1 LPNFKILLD
10 ECIDRRLARQVS
22 GHEVKTAPEMGW
34 AGLDNGELLA
44 RAENEFYI
52 FITVDRNLIFQQ
64 NLPKFAI
71 AVLIL
76 HAPTNR
82 LQDLLPL
89 VPKIHDALT
98 DPQQG
103 KAIAVHS

>member
-1 LPNFKILLD
+1 MPNFKILLD
-10 ECIDRRLARQVS
+10 ECIDRRLARQIS
-22 GHEVKTAPEMGW
+22 GHEVKTAPEMGG

-44 RAENEFYI
+44 RAEKEFDI
-52 FITVDRNLIFQQ
+52 FITVDRNLTFQQ
-64 NLPKFAI
+64 NLPKFSI

-89 VPKIHDALT
+89 LPNN
-98 DPQQG
+98 P
-103 KAIAVHS
+103 

>member
-1 LPNFKILLD
+1 MPNFKILLD
-10 ECIDRRLARQVS
+10 ECIDRRLARQIS

-44 RAENEFYI
+44 RAEKKFDV
-52 FITVDRNLIFQQ
+52 FITVDRNLTFQQ
-64 NLPKFAI
+64 NLPKFSI

-76 HAPTNR
+76 QCPTNR

-89 VPKIHDALT
+89 IPNILDALT
-98 DPQQG
+98 DPQKG
-103 KAIAVHS
+103 KATSVHS

>member
-1 LPNFKILLD
+1 MPNFKILLD

-52 FITVDRNLIFQQ
+52 FITVDRNLTFQQ
-64 NLPKFAI
+64 NLPQFGI

-76 HAPTNR
+76 SARTNR
-82 LQDLLPL
+82 LQDLVPL
-89 VPKIHDALT
+89 VPRILGALT
-98 DPQQG
+98 DLQPG
-103 KAIAVHS
+103 RAVFIQS

>member
-1 LPNFKILLD
+1 MPSFKILLD
-10 ECIDRRLARQVS
+10 ECIDRRLARQIS

-44 RAENEFYI
+44 KAEREFDV
-52 FITVDRNLIFQQ
+52 FITVDRNLTFQQ
-64 NLPKFAI
+64 NLPKFSI

-89 VPKIHDALT
+89 VPKIRNALT
-98 DPQQG
+98 DPQKG
-103 KAIAVHS
+103 RPTSIHS

>member
-1 LPNFKILLD
+1 MPNFKILLD
-10 ECIDRRLARQVS
+10 ECIDRRLARQIS
-22 GHEVKTAPEMGW
+22 GHEVKTAPEMGG

-44 RAENEFYI
+44 RAEKVFDIYI
-52 FITVDRNLIFQQ
+52 IVDRNLTFQQ

-89 VPKIHDALT
+89 VPKILDALT
-98 DPQQG
+98 EPQKG
-103 KAIAVHS
+103 KATSVHS